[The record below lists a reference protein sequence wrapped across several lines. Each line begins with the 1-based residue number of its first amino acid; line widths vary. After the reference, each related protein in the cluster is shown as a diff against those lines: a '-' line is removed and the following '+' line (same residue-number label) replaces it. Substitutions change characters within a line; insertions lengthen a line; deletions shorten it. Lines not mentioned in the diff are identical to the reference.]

1 MNAPSRRHRV
11 GADLAVVG
19 SALGVLAGVVQATV
33 GTDIPEWTGAKA
45 SPGALGL
52 LTVVLSAVAGAGALT
67 LRKSDTRLGGRLA
80 ATAIVVVTGL
90 VCFTTVGRLW
100 LVPGPLLLT
109 GAVLSVENW
118 KSAAVIVRHGW
129 LRILLAAL
137 GACELLM
144 AAGASL
150 VPMIVGAIGG
160 LSLIGAAWI
169 ASRNRLGAAGLMAL
183 GTIPF
188 AVIAWTALVP
198 LLVLLVAAGLAT
210 PVLRTEPRV
219 VRSL

>member
-1 MNAPSRRHRV
+1 LTAATGRHHV
-11 GADLAVVG
+11 GADLAVAG
-19 SALGVLAGVVQATV
+19 GALGVVAGIVQASF
-33 GTDIPEWTGAKA
+33 GSDIPEWTGAKA
-45 SPGALGL
+45 SPVALGL
-52 LTVVLSAVAGAGALT
+52 LTVALSALAGALALT
-67 LRKSDTRLGGRLA
+67 LRRPHTHPGGRLA
-80 ATAIVVVTGL
+80 AIAIVIVVGL

-100 LVPGPLLLT
+100 FVPGPLLLS
-109 GAVLSVENW
+109 GAAISVESW
-118 KSAAVIVRHGW
+118 KSAAVVVRHGW

-144 AAGASL
+144 AAGASP

-188 AVIAWTALVP
+188 AVVAWTALVP
-198 LLVLLVAAGLAT
+198 IVVLLVAAGLAT
-210 PVLRTEPRV
+210 PVLRTD
-219 VRSL
+219 RSALRTL